1 VDTGS
6 PFLIVPSVCSRAWGC
21 APRDTVYQTA
31 GLEDTTEIFGG
42 QDYDAEWK
50 SGYLGFRTQFPY
62 RFRPTQVVFA
72 SVGLD
77 VLRPPGGVFMG
88 LIKQRSDRIR
98 PTLMEQLGYSS
109 ICFNARDKYLT
120 LSRTPLIPPSS
131 KALPLV
137 DLRPLGDPVCHYA
150 VLVKSLEINGLRVG
164 AEATIYAIFDTGCT
178 GAVLS
183 EALFNDENTPQP
195 PRRARLVVEAEDGSD
210 VVIETFATRER
221 IFIVTCADIKW
232 FKVPPTPPT
241 AYASTPTPTLVSAAA
256 PSELAPQGGEG
267 GEDVDMRY
275 PSSESVTGTQ
285 IVVVGLTFLR
295 DKVLTID
302 IEQRRASL
310 V

>member
-1 VDTGS
+1 
-6 PFLIVPSVCSRAWGC
+6 
-21 APRDTVYQTA
+21 
-31 GLEDTTEIFGG
+31 
-42 QDYDAEWK
+42 
-50 SGYLGFRTQFPY
+50 
-62 RFRPTQVVFA
+62 
-72 SVGLD
+72 
-77 VLRPPGGVFMG
+77 MG

-210 VVIETFATRER
+210 VVIETFATRYMTLSHPIR
-221 IFIVTCADIKW
+221 GDIK
-232 FKVPPTPPT
+232 
-241 AYASTPTPTLVSAAA
+241 L
-256 PSELAPQGGEG
+256 
-267 GEDVDMRY
+267 
-275 PSSESVTGTQ
+275 
-285 IVVVGLTFLR
+285 
-295 DKVLTID
+295 
-302 IEQRRASL
+302 
-310 V
+310 